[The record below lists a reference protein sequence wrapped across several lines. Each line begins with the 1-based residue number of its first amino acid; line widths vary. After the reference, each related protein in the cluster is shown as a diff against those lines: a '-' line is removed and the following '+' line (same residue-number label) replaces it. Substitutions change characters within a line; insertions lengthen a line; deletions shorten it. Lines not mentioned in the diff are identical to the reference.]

1 MMPTIRSHACV
12 SFASWRPASRRE
24 RVETGLAACFGGAPI
39 PEDQT
44 ALLQPHQ
51 RRIKR
56 ADIDLQRAAR
66 HLLEARGNGVAV
78 QRSERIQRLK
88 NHQVE
93 GALQN
98 VSLGSS
104 VFIRQANGIP
114 QRTLERQMK

>member
-1 MMPTIRSHACV
+1 
-12 SFASWRPASRRE
+12 
-24 RVETGLAACFGGAPI
+24 
-39 PEDQT
+39 
-44 ALLQPHQ
+44 
-51 RRIKR
+51 
-56 ADIDLQRAAR
+56 
-66 HLLEARGNGVAV
+66 LLEARGNGVAV

-104 VFIRQANGIP
+104 VFIRHANGIP